1 MNTSFEKRIER
12 FLQEQPESDAAKI
25 ILKLKQQYPHHK
37 TFYDIFD
44 SFYSKIGGI
53 FGTQTLF
60 IENSNKEYY
69 TPYIQFAKGN
79 PVNLPEGKRLLY
91 DPSVPFSEEE
101 CYSKLAKKI
110 VYTLL
115 TVKDIEQYI

>member
-44 SFYSKIGGI
+44 SFYFKIGGN
-53 FGTQTLF
+53 FGTQNLF
-60 IENSNKEYY
+60 IENLNKEYY

-79 PVNLPEGKRLLY
+79 PLNLPEGKRLLY
-91 DPSVPFSEEE
+91 DPNSLLLEDV
-101 CYSKLAKKI
+101 CYRVLAKEL

-115 TVKDIEQYI
+115 KVKEIEQYI